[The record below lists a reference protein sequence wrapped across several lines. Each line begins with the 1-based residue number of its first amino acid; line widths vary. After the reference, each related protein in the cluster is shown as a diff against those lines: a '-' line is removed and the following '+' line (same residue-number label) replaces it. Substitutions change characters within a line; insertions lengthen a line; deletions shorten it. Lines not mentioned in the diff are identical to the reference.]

1 MEISKEAEKAL
12 ILLRSRICNPN
23 FVFSALSDKPDSNYS
38 KLKFLLSSS
47 VTESYNNSVLLLG
60 PRGCGKIPVLE
71 LVLQDLQSEHP
82 ETVSVVRLNGIL
94 HSDDLSSQELIHFKF
109 LTHLL
114 ILQEIA
120 RQLCLEHDL
129 ELSKM
134 ASSDD
139 NSQFMIAM
147 LQKCG
152 LNHRTLIFVL
162 DEFDLFTQGKQ
173 RLLYCLLD
181 AMQSVMSQ
189 AVVVGSSC
197 RLDADQL
204 REKRVRSRFSHM
216 KLLFLPPSKE
226 DIQIFLEHILSLPAD
241 SSFPHDYVVEFNEK
255 IHSILGDQ
263 RFKAILTKLSD
274 ADSMLNYFIARR
286 FLTCNFHSCIFFP
299 CIFRSICN
307 MDVKKSRFLSIKNFE
322 TASKSIHQQPKWEIL
337 QDCSILEHYI
347 LVFMK
352 RLETKEQNSYKFNSI
367 MKEYKD
373 IHDDFP
379 IYFTH
384 YERDRCLMAFEHLE
398 QRGLISFE
406 DVRGHNP
413 SVQFRSVKLLVSS
426 HQLQESLNANSSSIP
441 GKIHTLLMS

>member
-1 MEISKEAEKAL
+1 MEISKAAEKAL

-129 ELSKM
+129 EFSKM

-139 NSQFMIAM
+139 NSQFMISM

-152 LNHRTLIFVL
+152 LDHRTLIFVL

-197 RLDADQL
+197 RLDAYQL
-204 REKRVRSRFSHM
+204 LEKRVRSCFPHR

-226 DIQIFLEHILSLPAD
+226 DIQILLEHILSLPAD

-255 IHSILGDQ
+255 IRSILGDQ
-263 RFKAILTKLSD
+263 RFKEILTKLSD
-274 ADSMLNYFIARR
+274 ADSSVNNLLS
-286 FLTCNFHSCIFFP
+286 FL
-299 CIFRSICN
+299 FRSICN
-307 MDVKKSRFLSIKNFE
+307 MDIKKSRFLSIKNFE
-322 TASKSIHQQPKWEIL
+322 TASKRIHHQPKWESL

-347 LVFMK
+347 LVCMK
-352 RLETKEQNSYKFNSI
+352 RLETKEQNSYNFNSV

-373 IHDDFP
+373 INDAFP
-379 IYFTH
+379 IYVTH

-406 DVRGHNP
+406 DVRGQNP
-413 SVQFRSVKLLVSS
+413 SVQFCSVKLLVSS

-441 GKIHTLLMS
+441 GKIRTLLMS

>member
-1 MEISKEAEKAL
+1 MELSKAAEKAL

-47 VTESYNNSVLLLG
+47 VTESCNNSVLLLG

-94 HSDDLSSQELIHFKF
+94 HSDDNYALK
-109 LTHLL
+109 
-114 ILQEIA
+114 EIA

-129 ELSKM
+129 EFSKM

-152 LNHRTLIFVL
+152 LDHRTLIFVL

-204 REKRVRSRFSHM
+204 LEKRVRSRFSHR

-226 DIQIFLEHILSLPAD
+226 DIQILLEHILSLPAD
-241 SSFPHDYVVEFNEK
+241 SNFPHDYVVEFNEK
-255 IHSILGDQ
+255 IRSILGDQ
-263 RFKAILTKLSD
+263 RCKAILTKLSD
-274 ADSMLNYFIARR
+274 ADSSVNNLLS
-286 FLTCNFHSCIFFP
+286 FL
-299 CIFRSICN
+299 FRSICN
-307 MDVKKSRFLSIKNFE
+307 MDIKESRFLSTKNFE
-322 TASKSIHQQPKWEIL
+322 TASKSIHQQPKRESL

-347 LVFMK
+347 LVCMK
-352 RLETKEQNSYKFNSI
+352 RLETKEQNSYNFNSV
-367 MKEYKD
+367 MKEYKV
-373 IHDDFP
+373 IHDAFP
-379 IYFTH
+379 IYVTH

-398 QRGLISFE
+398 QHGLISFE
-406 DVRGHNP
+406 DVRGQNP

-441 GKIHTLLMS
+441 GKIRTLLMS

>member
-1 MEISKEAEKAL
+1 MEPSKAAEEAL

-23 FVFSALSDKPDSNYS
+23 FVFSAFSDKPDSNYS

-47 VTESYNNSVLLLG
+47 VTESCNNSVLLLG

-71 LVLQDLQSEHP
+71 LVLRDLQSEHP
-82 ETVSVVRLNGIL
+82 ETISVVRLSGIL
-94 HSDDLSSQELIHFKF
+94 HSDDNYALK
-109 LTHLL
+109 
-114 ILQEIA
+114 EIA

-129 ELSKM
+129 EFPKM
-134 ASSDD
+134 SSSDD

-152 LNHRTLIFVL
+152 LDHRTLIFVL

-204 REKRVRSRFSHM
+204 LEKRVRSRFSHR

-226 DIQIFLEHILSLPAD
+226 DVQILLEHTLSLPAD
-241 SSFPHDYVVEFNEK
+241 SSFPHDYVVEFNER
-255 IHSILGDQ
+255 IHHILGDQ
-263 RFKAILTKLSD
+263 KFKAILTKLSD
-274 ADSMLNYFIARR
+274 ADSSVINLLS
-286 FLTCNFHSCIFFP
+286 FL
-299 CIFRSICN
+299 FRSICC
-307 MDVKKSRFLSIKNFE
+307 MDLEKSGFLLIKNFE
-322 TASKSIHQQPKWEIL
+322 TASKSIRQQPKLESL
-337 QDCSILEHYI
+337 QGCSILELYI
-347 LVFMK
+347 LVCMK
-352 RLETKEQNSYKFNSI
+352 RLEAKEQNFYNFNSV

-373 IHDDFP
+373 IHAANQTSD
-379 IYFTH
+379 Y
-384 YERDRCLMAFEHLE
+384 YERDRCFMAFEHLE
-398 QRGLISFE
+398 QRGLISFQ
-406 DVRGHNP
+406 DVKGQNQ

-426 HQLQESLNANSSSIP
+426 HQLHEILKSNSSQIP
-441 GKIHTLLMS
+441 LALRKLVS